1 MNTFSECFQRT
12 EPFAGLAD
20 GLDVGDG
27 IKILIGHDSGLK
39 ETQDFCH
46 IEGKISCLHT
56 SH

>member
-1 MNTFSECFQRT
+1 MNIFSECFQRT

-39 ETQDFCH
+39 ETQDRCH
-46 IEGKISCLHT
+46 IEGKISCLNT

>member
-46 IEGKISCLHT
+46 IDGKISCLNT